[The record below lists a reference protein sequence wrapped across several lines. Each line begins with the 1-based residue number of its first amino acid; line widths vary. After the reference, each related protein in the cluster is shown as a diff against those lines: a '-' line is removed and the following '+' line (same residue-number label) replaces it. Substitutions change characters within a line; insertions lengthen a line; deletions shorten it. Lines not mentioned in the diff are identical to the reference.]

1 MLNSRLAGVALLA
14 LVVNYWWPGFP
25 ANLSTE
31 AYNEQYQEDQWAL
44 QVSHYAP
51 WLMYWSNTQKLFQS
65 CGVASGRSKFSHQD
79 YEIFSKLVAIGK
91 QKDRVLSKE
100 SALEM
105 PRSNTG
111 VDLMNCSSDNSLYQ
125 EGEKVWA
132 FYGGKWYQAK
142 VQKVESRMSARTH
155 FVHYL
160 GWNKRWDEWLGT
172 ERLMKFTDEDVHN
185 QLAKN
190 TKSGHKR
197 KEKQSDEILLS
208 EENMNIE
215 LPRMLKKQLVNDC
228 EFVTHLGKLVKLPR
242 TPNVDDILKKYFT
255 FKVKRNNKLSD
266 EIQEIL
272 NGIRCYFDKALPAIL
287 LYNSERKQYEALS
300 GENIPPS
307 LAYGAEHLLR
317 LFVKLPE
324 MLHAVK
330 IEEETRKLQRE
341 ILGLLKFLEKNQST
355 FFLSTYQTPE
365 YLEAEKK

>member
-1 MLNSRLAGVALLA
+1 
-14 LVVNYWWPGFP
+14 
-25 ANLSTE
+25 
-31 AYNEQYQEDQWAL
+31 
-44 QVSHYAP
+44 
-51 WLMYWSNTQKLFQS
+51 
-65 CGVASGRSKFSHQD
+65 
-79 YEIFSKLVAIGK
+79 
-91 QKDRVLSKE
+91 
-100 SALEM
+100 M

-125 EGEKVWA
+125 EGEKFWA

-142 VQKVESRMSARTH
+142 VQK
-155 FVHYL
+155 
-160 GWNKRWDEWLGT
+160 GWNKRWDELLGT

-197 KEKQSDEILLS
+197 KAKQSD
-208 EENMNIE
+208 
-215 LPRMLKKQLVNDC
+215 
-228 EFVTHLGKLVKLPR
+228 GKLVKLPR

-317 LFVKLPE
+317 LVVKLPE

-330 IEEETRKLQRE
+330 IEEETRMKLQRE
-341 ILGLLKFLEKNQST
+341 ILGLLKTDRAFYNFRCLVDFEVFGEISKY
-355 FFLSTYQTPE
+355 FFPFYIPDP
-365 YLEAEKK
+365 